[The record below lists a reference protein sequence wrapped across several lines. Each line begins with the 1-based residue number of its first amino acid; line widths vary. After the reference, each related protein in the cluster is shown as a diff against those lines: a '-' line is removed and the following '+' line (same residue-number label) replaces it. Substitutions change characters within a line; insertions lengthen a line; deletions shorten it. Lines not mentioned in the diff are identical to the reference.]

1 MGYISFYRKWRP
13 QTFDEII
20 GQEYNIQTLKNVLD
34 GNRLSH
40 SYIFC
45 GPRGTGKTS
54 TARILAKAINC
65 REGISSSPCNKCDS
79 CRSISEGSNMD
90 VIEIDAA
97 SNRGINE
104 IRELREK
111 VKYLPNE
118 LKKKVYIID
127 EIHMLTTEAFN
138 ALLKVLE
145 EPPEHVIFIMATTEP
160 NKVIPTIMSR
170 CQRFDFYPI
179 PPDLIKERLS
189 HIAGAENISITP
201 AALDLVAK
209 NAEGSLR
216 DADGILEQLAAYSDE
231 EIGPAEVVKLLGVV
245 DIEVLF
251 EFVDILASRDI
262 KKGLMITDRII
273 RGNQGLKDFTVELID
288 HLYNLYTAKNFDSP
302 GKLIDLS
309 RDYLERYRRQAEKL
323 QNEEINYYMEH
334 FTELLKQIKWGESS
348 RTFFKSSVIRA
359 LNFIVLDDSRL
370 EKKARAWDSR
380 LDAIERKVNG
390 SLSRTAP
397 PVPETG
403 RGLDIISR
411 NDMEEPVQDSPAG
424 IIRDEDAAR
433 EIEESHVID
442 NNGAGKKVKD
452 TDELALVESNMDRIL
467 EKLKKTRIA
476 VHAMFVEAG
485 PGRIEDGILY
495 FYLEENKQWH
505 KEHLNKSVNS
515 AIIASVINEV
525 TGKKY
530 GVRFEAGD
538 VKEKNGKNSPPGGPP
553 EEDPP
558 ENVREPEDE
567 YEGKGDAGREKKAG
581 KNDGQAAGK
590 ERQEGAAGE
599 SGAGDEDI
607 MKYFKKKFE
616 IKE

>member
-1 MGYISFYRKWRP
+1 
-13 QTFDEII
+13 
-20 GQEYNIQTLKNVLD
+20 
-34 GNRLSH
+34 
-40 SYIFC
+40 
-45 GPRGTGKTS
+45 
-54 TARILAKAINC
+54 
-65 REGISSSPCNKCDS
+65 
-79 CRSISEGSNMD
+79 
-90 VIEIDAA
+90 
-97 SNRGINE
+97 
-104 IRELREK
+104 
-111 VKYLPNE
+111 
-118 LKKKVYIID
+118 
-127 EIHMLTTEAFN
+127 
-138 ALLKVLE
+138 
-145 EPPEHVIFIMATTEP
+145 
-160 NKVIPTIMSR
+160 
-170 CQRFDFYPI
+170 
-179 PPDLIKERLS
+179 
-189 HIAGAENISITP
+189 
-201 AALDLVAK
+201 
-209 NAEGSLR
+209 
-216 DADGILEQLAAYSDE
+216 
-231 EIGPAEVVKLLGVV
+231 
-245 DIEVLF
+245 
-251 EFVDILASRDI
+251 
-262 KKGLMITDRII
+262 
-273 RGNQGLKDFTVELID
+273 
-288 HLYNLYTAKNFDSP
+288 
-302 GKLIDLS
+302 
-309 RDYLERYRRQAEKL
+309 
-323 QNEEINYYMEH
+323 
-334 FTELLKQIKWGESS
+334 
-348 RTFFKSSVIRA
+348 VIRA
-359 LNFIVLDDSRL
+359 LNFIVLDDSKL

-403 RGLDIISR
+403 RDLDIISR

-538 VKEKNGKNSPPGGPP
+538 VKEKNGKNSPPGRPP